1 MVFWLFFLILIL
13 FFPILLGPFLFFLLF
28 LIFLIPIKFTLT
40 SLTSLFSV
48 PGELYRIA
56 KNPGL
61 RRNHGLEH
69 ATINVLEEL
78 FPYEGLAG
86 YAEEE
91 GFYIIGVNDASQV
104 ERAAHEGL
112 QRLQAGEKNLVIH
125 DRCGTTITAANL
137 AAAVIFIVLLFT
149 TGYFTI
155 WSMLFAMLLAS
166 LTGPI
171 LGKFLQLHVTTSS
184 EVENMKIKGA
194 YLEETKLGLFQRG
207 GGKIFVKTRNI
218 PYIEAG

>member
-1 MVFWLFFLILIL
+1 MAFWLFFLILIL
-13 FFPILLGPFLFFLLF
+13 FFPVLFVPFLFFILF
-28 LIFLIPIKFTLT
+28 LIFLIPFKFTLN
-40 SLTSLFSV
+40 SLMSIFSV

-56 KNPGL
+56 KNPEL
-61 RRNHGLEH
+61 RKNHALEH

-91 GFYIIGVNDASQV
+91 GFYIIGVKDISRV
-104 ERAAHEGL
+104 EKAAREGL
-112 QRLQAGEKNLVIH
+112 KRLQKGEKNLVIH

-137 AAAVIFIVLLFT
+137 ASAVIFIVLLFT

-155 WSMLFAMLLAS
+155 WTMLFAMLLAN
-166 LTGPI
+166 LTGPF
-171 LGKFLQLHVTTSS
+171 LGKFLQFHVTTSS
-184 EVENMKIKGA
+184 EVETMQIRSV
-194 YLEETKLGLFQRG
+194 YLEETKFDLFQRR
-207 GGKIFVKTRNI
+207 GGKVFIETRNI